1 MSDRTQYS
9 ERLRFATKR
18 KDPDLESGE
27 GSYALQTVSVPL
39 ITLIDTSSSDFI
51 YIGSALP
58 STAKS
63 DAKWRVQRID
73 IRTSEIEILFAGS
86 SEDFTHVWDNR
97 TGLVYG

>member
-1 MSDRTQYS
+1 MSLIDEPKAWKSKANGQYLKTES
-9 ERLRFATKR
+9 E
-18 KDPDLESGE
+18 SM
-27 GSYALQTVSVPL
+27 QL
-39 ITLIDTSSSDFI
+39 ITLVDTSSSDFI

-58 STAKS
+58 STAKG
-63 DAKWRVQRID
+63 DAKWRLQRVD